1 MLQLPFTPGPV
12 HTGTWVA
19 LLLEATAKGTVLL
32 VLVMFAMRL
41 LRSQTAAVRHWVLTC
56 SVSAILALPM
66 LTVLLPVWPLP
77 IFPDTALWSYAVGKV
92 GSPSASLGAT
102 GELPPRVSPPPRF
115 IPDDPGS
122 NETEAPSWRTALLL
136 LWAGGTGLVLLR
148 IMVGTAMA
156 KRIARRSERC
166 TDARILRMAR
176 SVAREIRLGTPA
188 RILRSA
194 EIETPLTLG
203 VFEPL
208 VILPYDADR
217 WPDARLRVALLH
229 ELSHIKRHDC
239 LTQTVADIACAFY
252 WFHPAAWHAARRL
265 RAERERAC
273 DDCVIRSGVR
283 PSQYAAHLLDLAC
296 ALSGRARPR
305 FALYMAQA
313 SQLEERVHA
322 ILDPGVRRQPASRTA
337 FAMALLLIS
346 SIVVP
351 LAALDPWAPARPGH
365 SIASV
370 AAPPFLNAG

>member
-1 MLQLPFTPGPV
+1 MMQLPFTPGPV

-56 SVSAILALPM
+56 SVSAILALPV

-77 IFPDTALWSYAVGKV
+77 IFPETALWSYAVAKV
-92 GSPSASLGAT
+92 GSPDASLGAT
-102 GELPPRVSPPPRF
+102 ELPPRVSPPPR
-115 IPDDPGS
+115 ISADAAPDA
-122 NETEAPSWRTALLL
+122 TEAPYWRTSLLL
-136 LWAGGTGLVLLR
+136 SWVAGTGLVLLR
-148 IMVGTAMA
+148 MMVGTATA
-156 KRIARRSERC
+156 KRMARRSERC
-166 TDARILRMAR
+166 TDTRILRLAR
-176 SVAREIRLGTPA
+176 SVSREIRLGTPA

-194 EIETPLTLG
+194 EIETPLTFG

-296 ALSGRARPR
+296 ALSGRAGPR

-322 ILDPGVRRQPASRTA
+322 ILDPDVRRQPASRTA

-346 SIVVP
+346 SVAVP

-370 AAPPFLNAG
+370 VAPPSLDAG